1 MVMLVTGRHDQLS
14 QVEDATPRNKQAE
27 EQKTLRSMMCN
38 VLAHYNKWTQV
49 NIIAMETCYIA

>member
-1 MVMLVTGRHDQLS
+1 MVMLATGRHDQLS

-27 EQKTLRSMMCN
+27 EQKMLRSMMYN
-38 VLAHYNKWTQV
+38 VLVHNNKWTQV